1 VDRIVSG
8 RIEVDRSLPPATMP
22 ARLLNELREHAREAH
37 PEECCGLLVGKRP
50 GHFSRVHRCRNEMTR
65 LHRADPLRHPR
76 DGRKAFHM
84 NEVDYMNVTEEA
96 EAEGLRVTAVY
107 HSHADAAA
115 YFSELDQRFALEP
128 GFPFPDAAH
137 LVISVVDGLVRETA
151 IFQRLAGTDAFSGR
165 LLVSEAP

>member
-1 VDRIVSG
+1 MGRIVSG
-8 RIEVDRSLPPATMP
+8 RIEVDRSLAPATMP
-22 ARLLNELREHAREAH
+22 ARLLNELREHAREAL

-65 LHRADPLRHPR
+65 LHRADPMRHPR

-84 NEVDYMNVTEEA
+84 NEIDYKTVMEEA
-96 EAEGLRVTAVY
+96 EAESLQVTAVY

-137 LVISVVDGLVRETA
+137 VVISVVDGLVRETA
-151 IFQRLAGTDAFSGR
+151 VFERQSGEGAFVGR